1 MKNTA
6 PSRKI
11 EHRLTPAN
19 LELTCADKAIAQ
31 PLIAK
36 DPTLYWEDC
45 GTLYLP
51 FLSLLAH
58 CERDRACAGKYIS
71 SKHTF

>member
-19 LELTCADKAIAQ
+19 LEPTCADKAIAQ

-36 DPTLYWEDC
+36 GPTPYWEDR
-45 GTLYLP
+45 GTPHLP

-58 CERDRACAGKYIS
+58 CERDGACAGKYIS
-71 SKHTF
+71 SNHAF